1 MVFTPYRGESHIT
14 WSMSRNKEII
24 RTETKKEK
32 NINLLFQ
39 FIFLKYYYVL
49 DTLELELQVIIH
61 QGVLEFE
68 LMFSVIAASALNLWA
83 VSLDPFS
90 LKRLVFI
97 LFWVWFLGLC
107 SATTFMYHTLESR
120 YFLNMHFLNNCLIL
134 LGYFHFYLVLTVE
147 W

>member
-1 MVFTPYRGESHIT
+1 
-14 WSMSRNKEII
+14 MSRNKEII

-68 LMFSVIAASALNLWA
+68 LMFSVIAASALNL
-83 VSLDPFS
+83 
-90 LKRLVFI
+90 
-97 LFWVWFLGLC
+97 
-107 SATTFMYHTLESR
+107 
-120 YFLNMHFLNNCLIL
+120 
-134 LGYFHFYLVLTVE
+134 
-147 W
+147 